1 MKEII
6 GGYITNMKKLANKA
20 YGCLAAMAVVSGL
33 MMPVDASAKEAEAA
47 SGDVEYYEVPPLI
60 VPVVGEK
67 GAMQQVS
74 LAISLEVPPGKKDVV
89 SAYGP
94 RLVDAYISDLFGALG
109 SGQVMM
115 RGNMVDV
122 TKIKTRLTSVTE
134 RVLGDK
140 KENMKGLLLQAVQQR
155 PI

>member
-1 MKEII
+1 
-6 GGYITNMKKLANKA
+6 MKKLVKKA
-20 YGCLAAMAVVSGL
+20 HGCLAVVAVAVCLSASG
-33 MMPVDASAKEAEAA
+33 SAFANEAA
-47 SGDVEYYEVPPLI
+47 AEGEANSAGVEYYQVPPLV

-67 GAMQQVS
+67 GVMQQVS

-109 SGQVMM
+109 NGQVMM

-140 KENMKGLLLQAVQQR
+140 KENMKSLLLQAVQQR